1 MADFS
6 AGAVLTMLGIIEATV
21 ITLHIRADEKHAD
34 QEDVDDLEDQTEENT
49 RGLAKLERVLEREDI
64 LNS

>member
-21 ITLHIRADEKHAD
+21 ITLHLRADEKHAD
-34 QEDVDDLEDQTEENT
+34 QEDVDELEDQTEENT
-49 RGLAKLERVLEREDI
+49 RGLAQLERVLEREDI
-64 LNS
+64 LDS